1 MEVLS
6 RNNKHR
12 TNEINV
18 RGYGKLVVVP
28 LMFAA
33 MGLAHPCAA
42 LWQSNAFSG
51 EADIHVSD
59 SPRRSTCGQ
68 RISDQPVAAA
78 LRLVCLRER
87 LGAEDITLSNVMVI
101 GFVGGFVRHDD
112 VRHPEVEFAGLLRER
127 YPSVV
132 HAEVFS
138 NHDGKKALRRILQL
152 LDTNRDGVLT
162 DVEKERASIIIYGH
176 SWGGSQAVTLARQL
190 GQKSVP
196 VLLTIQVDSV
206 HKPGHDDAVIPPN
219 VRNAINF
226 YQTKG
231 LIHGRSSIRPA
242 DPSRTNIIGNFQ
254 MTYQDRRINCD
265 NYPWIAR
272 HLNKP
277 HHEIENDPL
286 VWEQIASMIDN
297 ELSKSMAA
305 VEASFTSTFPR
316 MK

>member
-1 MEVLS
+1 MREY
-6 RNNKHR
+6 R
-12 TNEINV
+12 
-18 RGYGKLVVVP
+18 KLVALP
-28 LMFAA
+28 LILAA
-33 MGLAHPCAA
+33 MGLALPGSARGQANA
-42 LWQSNAFSG
+42 LSEEAIIRFGNATHRRVCQASNTDQSVQG
-51 EADIHVSD
+51 
-59 SPRRSTCGQ
+59 
-68 RISDQPVAAA
+68 A
-78 LRLVCLRER
+78 LRLVCLKER
-87 LGAEDITLSNVMVI
+87 LGAQDIALSNVIVI

-112 VRHPEVEFAGLLRER
+112 IRHPEVEFAGLLRER

-138 NHDGKKALRRILQL
+138 NHDGKKAERRVLQL

-162 DVEKERASIIIYGH
+162 AGEKEQASIIIYGH

-190 GQKSVP
+190 GRLGIP

-226 YQTKG
+226 YQTRG
-231 LIHGRSSIRPA
+231 LIHGRSSIRAA
-242 DPSRTNIIGNFQ
+242 DRSRTNIIGNFQ

-286 VWEQIASMIDN
+286 VWEQIASMIDS
-297 ELSKSMAA
+297 ELSTGTAA
-305 VEASFTSTFPR
+305 VEASFTSTSVDVR
-316 MK
+316 

>member
-1 MEVLS
+1 MEVPS
-6 RNNKHR
+6 RKNKHR
-12 TNEINV
+12 KSEICV
-18 RGYGKLVVVP
+18 RGYRKLVA
-28 LMFAA
+28 LRLILFA
-33 MGLAHPCAA
+33 MGLAHPGPARGQAIARSEEANISFGNATQRRVCPK
-42 LWQSNAFSG
+42 SNA
-51 EADIHVSD
+51 
-59 SPRRSTCGQ
+59 
-68 RISDQPVAAA
+68 DQSVQAA

-87 LGAEDITLSNVMVI
+87 LGAEDVALSNVIVI

-112 VRHPEVEFAGLLRER
+112 VRHPEVGFAGLLRER

-138 NHDGKKALRRILQL
+138 NHDGKNALRRVVQL
-152 LDTNRDGVLT
+152 LDTNHDGVLT
-162 DVEKERASIIIYGH
+162 ADEKKQASVIIYGH

-190 GQKSVP
+190 GRQGVP

-226 YQTKG
+226 YQTRG
-231 LIHGRSSIRPA
+231 LIHGRSSIRVA
-242 DPSRTNIIGNFQ
+242 DRSRTNIMGNFQ
-254 MTYQDRRINCD
+254 MTYQDRHINCD

-297 ELSKSMAA
+297 ELSKGTAA
-305 VEASFTSTFPR
+305 VEASFSSLAVR
-316 MK
+316 